1 VAEAAAYARCS
12 ERTVRRWIHE
22 RKLPVNR
29 YRVGPRRIEIDLN
42 EVDKLRRPIGADEPP
57 EEEARTA

>member
-12 ERTVRRWIHE
+12 ERTIRRWISQ
-22 RKLPVNR
+22 RRLPVNR

-42 EVDKLRRPIGADEPP
+42 EVDKLRSPIGDDP